1 MEAFYKG
8 DGSRPPNLLK
18 ILVFFKEGRFEMKQ
32 QGRFKVSEDASV
44 DCNFFTYIFKK
55 KKKNQNI
62 H

>member
-44 DCNFFTYIFKK
+44 DCIFFTYIFKK
-55 KKKNQNI
+55 K
-62 H
+62 